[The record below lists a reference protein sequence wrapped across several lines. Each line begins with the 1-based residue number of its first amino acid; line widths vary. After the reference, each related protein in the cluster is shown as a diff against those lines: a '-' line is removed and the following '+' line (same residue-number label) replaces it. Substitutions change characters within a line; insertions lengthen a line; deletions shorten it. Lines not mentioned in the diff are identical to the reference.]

1 MPTDNNTNLGFWFAF
16 LFVFSAREK
25 SDVFHHD
32 VCVRQRQYFRMGVF
46 GFHGEHVGVQ
56 VFDHAVDADKPVSS
70 TIDKEFQVDSFQV
83 FHTLHGDGY
92 IVCRFSHKKSIAV
105 F

>member
-1 MPTDNNTNLGFWFAF
+1 MPTDNSNLGFRFAF

-70 TIDKEFQVDSFQV
+70 PIDKEFQVDSFQV

>member
-1 MPTDNNTNLGFWFAF
+1 
-16 LFVFSAREK
+16 
-25 SDVFHHD
+25 
-32 VCVRQRQYFRMGVF
+32 MGVF